1 MAPSKTLERIL
12 NEAIILFNENGVSS
26 VTTNHI
32 ADKLGISPGNLYY
45 HFKNKEAIIRAIFSR
60 MAEEMNAVW
69 IPTDNKKPRDSLDSI
84 RFVLEKS
91 YLLMWEYRFF
101 QRDIN
106 TLLRKDPELAKLYQK
121 IRKQRWA
128 EIDSF
133 FRSLVDT
140 GILKQSLDSKTLSN
154 LSKIGWM
161 ITDYWLAFLD
171 AEGRSINRKSAQQ
184 GVDLIMTL
192 IKPYL
197 SDKTKSQ
204 IK

>member
-1 MAPSKTLERIL
+1 MVPSKTQDRIL
-12 NEAIILFNENGVSS
+12 NKAIVLFNENGVNS

-32 ADKLGISPGNLYY
+32 ADNLGISPGNLYY
-45 HFKNKEAIIRAIFSR
+45 HFENKEAIIRAIFSR
-60 MAEEMNAVW
+60 MVEEMNAVW
-69 IPTDNKKPRDSLDSI
+69 IPPDNEKPRDPLEAL

-106 TLLRKDPELAKLYQK
+106 TLLRKDLELAKQYQK
-121 IRKQRWA
+121 IRKQRWT
-128 EIDSF
+128 EINSF
-133 FRSLVDT
+133 FQSLVEM
-140 GILKQSLDSKTLSN
+140 GILKQSLDSKTLSD

-161 ITDYWLAFLD
+161 ITDYWLTFLD

-197 SDKTKSQ
+197 SDNTKSQ

>member
-12 NEAIILFNENGVSS
+12 NDAIILFNENGVSS

-60 MAEEMNAVW
+60 MVEEMSAVW
-69 IPTDNKKPRDSLDSI
+69 IPPDNEKPRDPLDAL

-106 TLLRKDPELAKLYQK
+106 SLLRKDQELTKQYRK
-121 IRKQRWA
+121 IRKQRWT

-133 FRSLVDT
+133 FRSLVDA
-140 GILKQSLDSKTLSN
+140 GILKQSLDSKTLSK

-171 AEGRSINRKSAQQ
+171 AEGRSINRKSARE
-184 GVDLIMTL
+184 GVDLVITL
-192 IKPYL
+192 IEPYL
-197 SDKTKSQ
+197 SDKAKSE
-204 IK
+204 IR

>member
-69 IPTDNKKPRDSLDSI
+69 IPTDNKKPRDSLDAI